1 MICTNL
7 PPVIELVVWWREDDP
22 YQVSMYC
29 LDFTLAFSA
38 VAYAEREKSGNH
50 LAGGTDMPVFTFPW
64 TPTEDWAFT
73 YRSMSEARWD
83 AFDRRVL
90 N

>member
-1 MICTNL
+1 VLGFAYGEQAPSRKETGMICTNL
-7 PPVIELVVWWREDDP
+7 PPVIELVVWW
-22 YQVSMYC
+22 S
-29 LDFTLAFSA
+29 
-38 VAYAEREKSGNH
+38 EREKSGNH

-73 YRSMSEARWD
+73 YRSMNEARWD